1 MKQLHKKDVITEEL
15 QGSTQVVVFCN
26 GVVIGQMYQEVDGYY
41 VFLPD
46 RKDGFWEAY
55 VLRAIADML
64 DEKNERW
71 HKQVMKD
78 LQSKEKRNGT
88 WKRHI

>member
-1 MKQLHKKDVITEEL
+1 MKRRHNRKDIITSEIR
-15 QGSTQVVVFCN
+15 GTTQVVIFSN
-26 GVVIGQMYQEVDGYY
+26 GVVIGQIYQEVDGYY

-55 VLRAIADML
+55 VLRAIANLL
-64 DEKNERW
+64 DKKNEKW

-78 LQSKEKRNGT
+78 LQSKEK
-88 WKRHI
+88 